1 MSTSSQLQ
9 LSNPGQARDNKTD
22 LILRCPG
29 CRHQTAPWSSASADG
44 WRCPE
49 CGFSLS
55 LRNGI
60 LHALPDERRG
70 YYANFAEEY
79 LTIRRDEG
87 RGSTDASYY
96 LALPYEDLSGR
107 LSSQWAMRARTY
119 RYFERK
125 VLPGLERELCGTL
138 NVLDLGAGSGWLS
151 YRLALRGHRP
161 AAVDLLDDEL
171 DGLGAAHHYHS
182 ALGGEFP
189 AAQAEF
195 DNLPFADTQF
205 DLAIF
210 NASFHYATDYRQTLQ
225 EVRRCMRWAGRIII
239 LDTPI
244 YERYEHGERMREER
258 HRQFEDQYGFRSD
271 SVPSMEYLDQA
282 MMRELSKDL
291 NLRWT
296 VYRPWYGWRWHLRP
310 LERRW
315 KGHRPPPRFWI
326 LVGSW
331 TKA

>member
-1 MSTSSQLQ
+1 MSTPSQLQ
-9 LSNPGQARDNKTD
+9 VSHAGPARAGDW
-22 LILRCPG
+22 LLRCPG
-29 CRHQTAPWSSASADG
+29 CHRESAQLSSVGAEG
-44 WRCPE
+44 WRCPACDFHLE
-49 CGFSLS
+49 
-55 LRNGI
+55 LRGGI
-60 LHALPDERRG
+60 LRALPFGRKN

-87 RGSTDASYY
+87 RGSKDPDYY
-96 LALPYEDLSGR
+96 LALPYQDTTGR
-107 LSSQWAMRARTY
+107 LSGQWAMRAKTY

-125 VLPGLERELCGTL
+125 ILPGLEQELSGPL
-138 NVLDLGAGSGWLS
+138 NVLDLGAGTGWLS

-161 AAVDLLDDEL
+161 AAVDLLDDTL
-171 DGLGAAHHYHS
+171 DGLGAAHHYHA
-182 ALGGEFP
+182 ALDHKFP
-189 AAQAEF
+189 AVQAEF
-195 DNLPFADTQF
+195 DNLPFADSQF

-225 EVRRCMRWAGRIII
+225 EVRRCSRWAARIII

-244 YERYEHGERMREER
+244 YERYQYGERMREER
-258 HRQFEDQYGFRSD
+258 HRQYQDQYGFRSD
-271 SVPSMEYLDQA
+271 SVPSMEYLDEA

-310 LERRW
+310 MQSLAMR
-315 KGHRPPPRFWI
+315 KRPPSRFWI
-326 LVGSW
+326 LVGTW

>member
-1 MSTSSQLQ
+1 LSTSSQLQ
-9 LSNPGQARDNKTD
+9 LSNSGRARDNKAD

-29 CRHQTAPWSSASADG
+29 CRQQTAPLSSVTAEG
-44 WRCPE
+44 WRCPA
-49 CGFSLS
+49 CDFHLAQ
-55 LRNGI
+55 RNGI
-60 LHALPDERRG
+60 LRALPAERRG
-70 YYANFAEEY
+70 YYGNFAEEY

-87 RGSTDASYY
+87 RGSEDPAYY
-96 LALPYEDLSGR
+96 LALPYEDTTGR
-107 LSSQWAMRARTY
+107 LSSQWVMRGKTY
-119 RYFERK
+119 RYFESK
-125 VLPGLERELCGTL
+125 VLPDLENELSGAL
-138 NVLDLGAGSGWLS
+138 NVLDLGAGPGWLS
-151 YRLALRGHRP
+151 YRLAVRGHRP
-161 AAVDLLDDEL
+161 AAVDLLDDAL
-171 DGLGAAHHYHS
+171 DGLGAAHHYHD
-182 ALGGEFP
+182 ALKRSFP
-189 AAQAEF
+189 AVQAEF
-195 DNLPFADTQF
+195 DNLPFADSQF

-225 EVRRCMRWAGRIII
+225 EVRRCMRWAGRIVI

-244 YERYEHGERMREER
+244 YERYEHGEWMREER

-271 SVPSMEYLDQA
+271 SVPSMEYLDQT

-310 LERRW
+310 IERRW
-315 KGHRPPPRFWI
+315 KGRRPPSRFWI

>member
-1 MSTSSQLQ
+1 M
-9 LSNPGQARDNKTD
+9 
-22 LILRCPG
+22 
-29 CRHQTAPWSSASADG
+29 
-44 WRCPE
+44 
-49 CGFSLS
+49 
-55 LRNGI
+55 
-60 LHALPDERRG
+60 LHALPAGRRT

-87 RGSTDASYY
+87 RGSEDPAYY
-96 LALPYEDLSGR
+96 LALPYQDTTGR
-107 LSSQWAMRARTY
+107 LTAQWAMRAKTY

-125 VLPGLERELCGTL
+125 ILPDIERELSGAL
-138 NVLDLGAGSGWLS
+138 NVLDLGAGPGWLS

-161 AAVDLLDDEL
+161 AAVDLLDDPL
-171 DGLGAAHHYHS
+171 DGLGAVHHYHA
-182 ALGGEFP
+182 ALGREFP
-189 AAQAEF
+189 AIQAEF
-195 DNLPFADTQF
+195 DNLPFADSQF

-225 EVRRCMRWAGRIII
+225 EVRRCSRWAARIII

-258 HRQFEDQYGFRSD
+258 HRQYESHYGFRSD
-271 SVPSMEYLDQA
+271 SVPSMEYLDQV

-310 LERRW
+310 LKSRLT
-315 KGHRPPPRFWI
+315 GSRPPSRFWI
-326 LVGSW
+326 LVGNW
-331 TKA
+331 KKA